1 MKWFY
6 FYKSKDDESSSLQ
19 FASLESPGTLD
30 SWIYDELAAKGQF
43 PVGGFYQQ
51 DSIAKALA
59 SAKTIT
65 STDKLEEV
73 SENENGRPMWGL
85 ELNTDQFIYIDR
97 FKSEED
103 AYDWVDAHSD
113 EVITIILD
121 VEGLKLFQ
129 RRFDELE
136 QK

>member
-6 FYKSKDDESSSLQ
+6 FYKSKDDEYGSLQ
-19 FASLESPGTLD
+19 FASLEAPGVLNME
-30 SWIYDELAAKGQF
+30 IYNELAAKGQL
-43 PVGGFYQQ
+43 PVGGFYHQ
-51 DSIAKALA
+51 DSIAKVIA
-59 SAKTIT
+59 SAKSLT

-73 SENENGRPMWGL
+73 CENENGRPMWGL

-103 AYDWVDAHSD
+103 AYDWVDAHS
-113 EVITIILD
+113 EEAITIILD